1 MRNAALALLIGS
13 LLTLTVWASGPV
25 TGSATAEERPFIV
38 TERLKAEVVGVDGE
52 SALTLKDAEGRQFRV
67 ALDESIRL
75 VAQDKKRFDGRK
87 KLRPEDLAAGQQVQV
102 LYRVEPFQVLEIKVL
117 KEKAA

>member
-1 MRNAALALLIGS
+1 MRQAAFALLVVS
-13 LLTLTVWASGPV
+13 LLTPPLWASGPV
-25 TGSATAEERPFIV
+25 AGSATAEERPFVV
-38 TERLKAEVVGVDGE
+38 TQRLKAEITGVEGE
-52 SALTLKDAEGRQFRV
+52 AALMLKDAEGRNFRV

-87 KLRPEDLAAGQQVQV
+87 KLRPADLAAGQQVQV